1 MTIPDRYKPKM
12 CLKKMLY
19 ALAYVANVSSVLRCL
34 ICIFFRCLL
43 LYFTVLDLKYNQK
56 AYYTLSCI

>member
-12 CLKKMLY
+12 CLKKCCMHLLMLLM
-19 ALAYVANVSSVLRCL
+19 LAQYYVAL
-34 ICIFFRCLL
+34 CIFFRCLL